1 MFRSVLCFLSV
12 GSLFSGFAW
21 AQKPATTYYSADQW
35 RFSEPSPDPLHPL
48 RRFLR
53 RPPKG
58 FVDLKERIPDIHLQI
73 RYHTPHNFTGAPLPG
88 YGAPGA
94 WMREKAADALAQ
106 VQDSLR
112 KQGLSLLVYD
122 AYRPI
127 RGTLAMVAWAKRTQQ
142 THLLKG
148 YIATRSGHNRGHTID
163 LTICDAKT
171 GKALDMGNA
180 YDTLN
185 ETSHTRNARGYALQ
199 NRLLLLRVMRSA
211 GFRPYN
217 KEWWHFSF
225 RMPAK
230 ARDVPYGCY
239 EPNEK
244 RWRPPKGWEQ
254 PGFQMPK
261 VWKPRPCR

>member
-1 MFRSVLCFLSV
+1 LPKKAV
-12 GSLFSGFAW
+12 FAPFKRQSRW
-21 AQKPATTYYSADQW
+21 FEKPPISSPIRGQGATVPCGVWGGTPQKP
-35 RFSEPSPDPLHPL
+35 SE
-48 RRFLR
+48 
-53 RPPKG
+53 
-58 FVDLKERIPDIHLQI
+58 
-73 RYHTPHNFTGAPLPG
+73 
-88 YGAPGA
+88 
-94 WMREKAADALAQ
+94 
-106 VQDSLR
+106 LR
-112 KQGLSLLVYD
+112 KSYLSLLVYD

>member
-1 MFRSVLCFLSV
+1 MTHARSKRR
-12 GSLFSGFAW
+12 
-21 AQKPATTYYSADQW
+21 KPHTSYISQDQW
-35 RFSEPSPDPLHPL
+35 TYPETVPDHQHPL
-48 RRFLR
+48 RRYLR

-58 FVDLKERIPDIHLQI
+58 FVDLKTFIPDIHLQI
-73 RYHTPHNFTGAPLPG
+73 RYHTRHNFTGAPLLG

-94 WMREKAADALAQ
+94 WMREKAATALAK
-106 VQDSLR
+106 VQATLR

-127 RGTLAMVAWAKRTQQ
+127 RGTLSMVAWAKRTKQ

-163 LTICDAKT
+163 LTICNAKT

-185 ETSHTRNARGYALQ
+185 PQSHTYNAKGHALK
-199 NRLLLLRVMRSA
+199 NRLLLLRVMRSV
-211 GFRPYN
+211 GFRPYT

-225 RMPAK
+225 RMRAR

-239 EPNEK
+239 EPKE
-244 RWRPPKGWEQ
+244 RSWRAPKGWDR
-254 PGFQMPK
+254 PGYEMPLQ
-261 VWKPRPCR
+261 WKPRRCRR